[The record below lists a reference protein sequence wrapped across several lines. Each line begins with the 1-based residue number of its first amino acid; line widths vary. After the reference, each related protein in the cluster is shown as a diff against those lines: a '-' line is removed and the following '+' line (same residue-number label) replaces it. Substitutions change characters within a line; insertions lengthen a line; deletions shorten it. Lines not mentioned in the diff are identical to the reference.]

1 MRIHNK
7 IQRIFRDIWFLSYHN
22 LVSSASMLKLI
33 KSVERKKE
41 MDSKKRLTIRFQEHF
56 SQKIDTDVLLDHD
69 ATERDSSRDEVV

>member
-1 MRIHNK
+1 
-7 IQRIFRDIWFLSYHN
+7 
-22 LVSSASMLKLI
+22 MLKLI